1 MINRNSA
8 KDPVAAAVTAAIGA
22 GSVAC
27 VSVMR
32 GQSVLIGLAITVFS
46 TVIALLVDRF
56 YFDA

>member
-8 KDPVAAAVTAAIGA
+8 KDPVVAAVTAAIGA
-22 GSVAC
+22 GTVAC

-32 GQSVLIGLAITVFS
+32 GQNVFVGLAITAVS
-46 TVIALLVDRF
+46 TVLALLVDRF